1 MQILLPP
8 LSPTKPSRNH
18 CRIIAINNFDQTCF
32 SCKDLHRHRLP
43 RSRWTMKQMQ
53 LGVFGWN
60 IPSSH
65 LSDAC
70 CTLLLIRFIR
80 GSQNTWLCA
89 EDFGNQFWHPKIE
102 ADHSRNQK
110 EHEGT
115 RAPCNFGQDTN
126 QGSLGLRRCKVVPS
140 QVKSQ
145 PRSSVR
151 FPCFQTKLGKRN
163 KPKEYPQQP
172 ETKTVAK
179 HAMSEVCLLPRP
191 SYSRGRAYKAQ
202 SQHKHFMKN
211 RFSKSVRNTVAKISE
226 ARAKVFSQRTA
237 VRLTLH
243 FIYLTYI
250 IHISYVLYITYIFY
264 TVFYTIFS
272 RSTSTSTPSSSL
284 SPSSSSSP
292 SLSLSSSSSPTSVSP
307 TLSTP
312 PTHVPSTSSI

>member
-1 MQILLPP
+1 MQ
-8 LSPTKPSRNH
+8 H
-18 CRIIAINNFDQTCF
+18 HAAITMRFAASTRKLAPIYAQNNTRTPDDK
-32 SCKDLHRHRLP
+32 SHAAIP
-43 RSRWTMKQMQ
+43 MRSATGDSTTPYNYAHTSTPKAA
-53 LGVFGWN
+53 
-60 IPSSH
+60 SSH
-65 LSDAC
+65 RYTA
-70 CTLLLIRFIR
+70 
-80 GSQNTWLCA
+80 A
-89 EDFGNQFWHPKIE
+89 K
-102 ADHSRNQK
+102 
-110 EHEGT
+110 
-115 RAPCNFGQDTN
+115 
-126 QGSLGLRRCKVVPS
+126 
-140 QVKSQ
+140 
-145 PRSSVR
+145 
-151 FPCFQTKLGKRN
+151 N

-211 RFSKSVRNTVAKISE
+211 RFSKSVRNTVAKIPE
-226 ARAKVFSQRTA
+226 ARAKAFSQRTA

-292 SLSLSSSSSPTSVSP
+292 TSVSP

-312 PTHVPSTSSI
+312 PTHFPSTPSI

>member
-1 MQILLPP
+1 MQCAEGC
-8 LSPTKPSRNH
+8 SVETTW
-18 CRIIAINNFDQTCF
+18 QVG
-32 SCKDLHRHRLP
+32 KDLQAENNKH
-43 RSRWTMKQMQ
+43 S
-53 LGVFGWN
+53 VF
-60 IPSSH
+60 
-65 LSDAC
+65 
-70 CTLLLIRFIR
+70 
-80 GSQNTWLCA
+80 
-89 EDFGNQFWHPKIE
+89 
-102 ADHSRNQK
+102 
-110 EHEGT
+110 EHMGT
-115 RAPCNFGQDTN
+115 E
-126 QGSLGLRRCKVVPS
+126 K
-140 QVKSQ
+140 
-145 PRSSVR
+145 
-151 FPCFQTKLGKRN
+151 N

-211 RFSKSVRNTVAKISE
+211 RFSKSVRNTVAKIPE
-226 ARAKVFSQRTA
+226 ARAKAFSQRTA

-284 SPSSSSSP
+284 SPSSSSS
-292 SLSLSSSSSPTSVSP
+292 LSSSSPTSVSP